1 MAGRAGSFLA
11 GVGRLFN
18 GAVVRHLAGEAT
30 LDEAVEELVLGAPRR
45 YTRLQLAEVTGIDPE
60 DGRRLWRALG
70 FPEVGDDDVLFT
82 DRDAAAVRLMA
93 GLTEAGVLEPGVREA
108 VARAVAQ
115 SMSRLAE
122 WQVGM
127 LRRLLEAEAD
137 GLTPQQ
143 SLQVAAAVIPAL
155 EELQSFVWRRHLA
168 AAVHRLTAGSPD
180 VAELV
185 VGFADMV
192 GFTRTTRSRSTDE
205 LGDMIERFGSVTT
218 DVIGGGH
225 GRIVKTVG
233 DEVLFVADDA
243 AAAAAIALELRARV
257 ADEPLL
263 PELRIGLAAGP
274 VLTRY
279 GDVYGETVNIASRLT
294 THARP
299 DSVLVD
305 RGVAEA
311 LDGDPRFTL
320 RPLRPVAVRGY
331 RHLHPWL
338 LTGA

>member
-1 MAGRAGSFLA
+1 
-11 GVGRLFN
+11 
-18 GAVVRHLAGEAT
+18 
-30 LDEAVEELVLGAPRR
+30 
-45 YTRLQLAEVTGIDPE
+45 
-60 DGRRLWRALG
+60 
-70 FPEVGDDDVLFT
+70 VLFT
-82 DRDAAAVRLMA
+82 DRDVAAVRLMT
-93 GLTEAGVLEPGVREA
+93 GLTEAGVLEPDVREA
-108 VARAVAQ
+108 VARAIAQ

-127 LRRLLEAEAD
+127 LRRLLDGEGE

-143 SLQVAAAVIPAL
+143 SLQIAAAVIPAM
-155 EELQSFVWRRHLA
+155 EELQSYVWRRHLA
-168 AAVHRLTAGSPD
+168 ASVHRLMATARPGDDDGTVP
-180 VAELV
+180 LV

-192 GFTRTTRSRSTDE
+192 GFTRTTRRRSTEE
-205 LGDMIERFGSVTT
+205 LGRMIERFGSVTT
-218 DVIGGGH
+218 DVIAGGL
-225 GRIVKTVG
+225 GRVVKTVG

-243 AAAAAIALELRARV
+243 ATAAAIALELRERV
-257 ADEPLL
+257 ADEPVL

-305 RGVAEA
+305 RAVAEA
-311 LDGDPRFTL
+311 LDGDTRFAL
-320 RPLRPVAVRGY
+320 RALRPVAVRGY

-338 LTGA
+338 LQRGRT